1 MLNEVYKDAKQ
12 RMEKAVKAFKED
24 LSTLRAG
31 RATPALVE
39 KIKVDYYGVM
49 TPLNQMANISAP
61 EPRLLVI
68 QPWDT
73 NALGEIEKAIM
84 KSDLGITPNNDGKV
98 IRLVIPRLTEERRQE
113 LVKVVGKKAEEC
125 RIAIRNIRRDEN
137 DTVKEMEKNGE
148 ISEDDLHRAQDEIQ
162 KITDEYIDKVD
173 SIMQKKEKEI
183 MEV

>member
-1 MLNEVYKDAKQ
+1 MLTDVYKDAET
-12 RMEKAVKAFKED
+12 RMEKAIKTFKED
-24 LSTLRAG
+24 LATLRAG

-68 QPWDT
+68 QPWDVNT
-73 NALGEIEKAIM
+73 LNEIERAIL

-98 IRLVIPRLTEERRQE
+98 IRLIIPRLTEERRQE
-113 LVKVVGKKAEEC
+113 LVKLVRRKAEEC

-137 DTVKEMEKNGE
+137 DKIKGMEKNGE
-148 ISEDDLHRAQDEIQ
+148 ISEDDSHRAQNEIQ
-162 KITDEYIDKVD
+162 KITDKYIDKVD
-173 SIMQKKEKEI
+173 EIMEKKEKEI